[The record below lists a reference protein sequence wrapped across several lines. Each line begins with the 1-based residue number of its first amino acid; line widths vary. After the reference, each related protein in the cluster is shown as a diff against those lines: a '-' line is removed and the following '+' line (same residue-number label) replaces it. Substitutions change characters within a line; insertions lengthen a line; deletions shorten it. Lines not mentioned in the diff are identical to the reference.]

1 MDNVLLVV
9 TVVSVQIGL
18 SIMSIIAKY
27 VLDNRDFSENLVC

>member
-27 VLDNRDFSENLVC
+27 VLDNGDFSENLVC